1 MPTVWWVFV
10 WIIFLFY
17 RGAFCG
23 IICSMRRRNICILP
37 ILACVLTVP
46 AFAGW
51 QYDGVYLGDGWYQ
64 DDGSRFVLSVRGGAS
79 YAMGKI
85 ENNAGAIV
93 TEYYLSPDKS
103 EIATKGFYENTLG
116 APTGWFYAGKSE
128 VADIP
133 PSDDFDSFSFAA
145 GASLGWTIPHTP
157 QWRIEVGWDHV
168 VKSDYNASPM
178 FSGDVVLQ
186 GGEPGAEGIVLP
198 MQSGSVNSDV
208 TTDVIS
214 IMAFYDF
221 YDGLYKPMRT
231 AIPYVGFG
239 IGYADSKTVLNLS
252 DPYGDIAYQLDLTP
266 YGEVVN
272 VNGVDMIE
280 FYKSERHTSNVAG
293 LLAGGVSY
301 GINERMFLDFGA
313 RLMYVPRIKWG
324 LTNIDDTRHREFF
337 SAKNMIYTN
346 VTLGIRF
353 EF

>member
-1 MPTVWWVFV
+1 
-10 WIIFLFY
+10 
-17 RGAFCG
+17 
-23 IICSMRRRNICILP
+23 MRKRNICILP

-79 YAMGKI
+79 YGTASI
-85 ENNAGAIV
+85 ENNIGAMSMGFRYDEATHELYLVDDPVAAG
-93 TEYYLSPDKS
+93 LP
-103 EIATKGFYENTLG
+103 
-116 APTGWFYAGKSE
+116 YAGSYAMKD
-128 VADIP
+128 VPADKNF
-133 PSDDFDSFSFAA
+133 SSFSFAA

-178 FSGDVVLQ
+178 FVGVVTLEGGVVLPAIQ
-186 GGEPGAEGIVLP
+186 LDVE
-198 MQSGSVNSDV
+198 SGSVNSDV

-231 AIPYVGFG
+231 AIPYIGFG

-252 DPYGDIAYQLDLTP
+252 DPYGDLVSQQEFAP
-266 YGEVVN
+266 FGEVVD
-272 VNGVDMIE
+272 GFFQ

>member
-1 MPTVWWVFV
+1 
-10 WIIFLFY
+10 
-17 RGAFCG
+17 
-23 IICSMRRRNICILP
+23 MRKRNICILP
-37 ILACVLTVP
+37 VLMSLCALP

-64 DDGSRFVLSVRGGAS
+64 DDGSRFVLAVRGGAS
-79 YAMGKI
+79 YAMGTI

-93 TEYYLSPDKS
+93 TEYYLSPDKT
-103 EIATKGFYENTLG
+103 EIATKGYYEGILG
-116 APTGWFYAGKSE
+116 SPSGWLYAGKSE

-145 GASLGWTIPHTP
+145 GASIGWTIPHTP
-157 QWRIEVGWDHV
+157 QWRIEVGWDHI

-178 FSGDVVLQ
+178 FSGDVELQ
-186 GGEPGAEGIVLP
+186 GGDPGAEGIVLP

-208 TTDVIS
+208 TTDIIS
-214 IMAFYDF
+214 
-221 YDGLYKPMRT
+221 LMRT
-231 AIPYVGFG
+231 VIPYVGLG

-280 FYKSERHTSNVAG
+280 FYKSERHTSNFAA

-313 RLMYVPRIKWG
+313 RVMYVPRIKWG
-324 LTNIDDTRHREFF
+324 LTNVDDTRHREFF
-337 SAKNMIYTN
+337 SAKNMIYAN
-346 VTLGIRF
+346 VMLGIRF

>member
-1 MPTVWWVFV
+1 
-10 WIIFLFY
+10 
-17 RGAFCG
+17 
-23 IICSMRRRNICILP
+23 
-37 ILACVLTVP
+37 
-46 AFAGW
+46 
-51 QYDGVYLGDGWYQ
+51 
-64 DDGSRFVLSVRGGAS
+64 
-79 YAMGKI
+79 
-85 ENNAGAIV
+85 
-93 TEYYLSPDKS
+93 
-103 EIATKGFYENTLG
+103 
-116 APTGWFYAGKSE
+116 
-128 VADIP
+128 
-133 PSDDFDSFSFAA
+133 
-145 GASLGWTIPHTP
+145 
-157 QWRIEVGWDHV
+157 
-168 VKSDYNASPM
+168 M

-231 AIPYVGFG
+231 AIPYIGFG

>member
-1 MPTVWWVFV
+1 
-10 WIIFLFY
+10 
-17 RGAFCG
+17 
-23 IICSMRRRNICILP
+23 MRKRNICILP
-37 ILACVLTVP
+37 VLMSLCALP

-93 TEYYLSPDKS
+93 TEYYLSPDKT
-103 EIATKGFYENTLG
+103 EIATKGYYEDTLG
-116 APTGWFYAGKSE
+116 SPAGWFYAGKVD

-133 PSDDFDSFSFAA
+133 PSDDFDSFSFAG
-145 GASLGWTIPHTP
+145 GASLGWTIPYTP
-157 QWRIEVGWDHV
+157 QWRIEVGWDHI
-168 VKSDYNASPM
+168 VKSDYNVSPM
-178 FSGDVVLQ
+178 FSGDVELQDGDSQVAGTVLT
-186 GGEPGAEGIVLP
+186 

-208 TTDVIS
+208 TTDVVS
-214 IMAFYDF
+214 LMAFYDF

-239 IGYADSKTVLNLS
+239 IGYANSKTVLNLS
-252 DPYGDIAYQLDLTP
+252 DPYGDIAYQLDLTQ
-266 YGEVVN
+266 YGEIVN
-272 VNGVDMIE
+272 VNGVDMIQ
-280 FYKSERHTSNVAG
+280 FYKSERHTSNFAA

-313 RLMYVPRIKWG
+313 RVMYVPRIKWG
-324 LTNIDDTRHREFF
+324 LTNVDDTRHREFF
-337 SAKNMIYTN
+337 SAKNMIYAN
-346 VTLGIRF
+346 VMLGIRF